1 MRAGLVSDIEPFF
14 DQGLSQTA
22 VCRSV
27 AAIRRTLKNC
37 KMLTGSK
44 SSFKIKQF
52 APEFKIPEKGMNST
66 NRNGQSKELYGFQC
80 LPEMKQLL
88 SNRVPDSLMNWFEG
102 SQEWERELLRTG
114 ATGWRVSS
122 VNDRFE
128 MAPSLQKFNV
138 VPKQILDNDL
148 KKTFA
153 HFSDGRIPRWCW
165 HHPGGS
171 DLLRMATFQNN
182 MYHEKDDIRH
192 LEALLF
198 GCHPQCVIVDLGDE
212 LPTPVDI
219 QAAHSRLR
227 TLCLGES
234 DDRDLSCAVSSLVQ
248 LMCDPHSRTLSGFQ
262 SLVQKEWAV
271 AGHRFLNRF
280 NYSGD
285 NEKEESPV
293 FLLFLDCVW
302 QLLKQFPSFFEITED
317 YLLAV
322 HDSTYIPI
330 FNTFL
335 ANCQRER
342 ARRIQHTSQSYTPV
356 NGWYDVVNRQ
366 IVLSSAGCPLPS
378 VWDWAL
384 QCSPKRRAQ
393 FCHPGYTSNQWINSS
408 SSLGPVMMFAK
419 GSLTTP
425 SQILPWRNATVY
437 VGGLDEKVSE
447 PLLWELFLQAG
458 PVVNTHMPKD
468 RVTGQHQGYG
478 FVEFL
483 SEEDADYAIKIMNM
497 IKLYGK
503 PIRVNKASA
512 HNKNLDVGANIFIG
526 NLDPEIDEKLLYDTF
541 SAFGVILQT
550 PKIMRD
556 PDTGNSKGYAFIN
569 FASFDASDAAIEAM
583 NGQYLCNR
591 PITVSYAFKKD
602 SKGERHGSAAERLLA
617 AQNPLSQADRP
628 HQLFADAPPPPS
640 APMPVVTSLGP
651 GVPPPG
657 IPPPGTFP
665 PPVPPPGSLPPG
677 LPPGIPPPPV
687 PPTSATPVPPS
698 GATPGSG
705 PPPGPPPFPPGAIPP
720 PGMPQMPIPPPA
732 PPGLVPPPPGPPGA
746 AGQVPPRPPPPPG
759 MPPPPPMG
767 MPPRA
772 PFGPPMGP
780 PGPLPPPGM
789 RGPPP
794 PMPPP
799 GFAGGP
805 PRPPPFGFQRA
816 PPMPPRPN
824 SRPPAPPPP
833 PPPPPRVPMRG
844 PPPPPQ

>member
-1 MRAGLVSDIEPFF
+1 KTKIITPSSHLKFVPEELIIYCKDLRIIHFQFERMTSDLQAIEIT
-14 DQGLSQTA
+14 LTIA
-22 VCRSV
+22 
-27 AAIRRTLKNC
+27 RTYQPVKP
-37 KMLTGSK
+37 GAPYAFQK
-44 SSFKIKQF
+44 SIF
-52 APEFKIPEKGMNST
+52 GNS
-66 NRNGQSKELYGFQC
+66 
-80 LPEMKQLL
+80 EMKQLL

-128 MAPSLQKFNV
+128 MAP
-138 VPKQILDNDL
+138 
-148 KKTFA
+148 
-153 HFSDGRIPRWCW
+153 
-165 HHPGGS
+165 
-171 DLLRMATFQNN
+171 
-182 MYHEKDDIRH
+182 RH

-342 ARRIQHTSQSYTPV
+342 ARRIQS
-356 NGWYDVVNRQ
+356 D
-366 IVLSSAGCPLPS
+366 A
-378 VWDWAL
+378 
-384 QCSPKRRAQ
+384 
-393 FCHPGYTSNQWINSS
+393 SS

-657 IPPPGTFP
+657 
-665 PPVPPPGSLPPG
+665 
-677 LPPGIPPPPV
+677 
-687 PPTSATPVPPS
+687 
-698 GATPGSG
+698 
-705 PPPGPPPFPPGAIPP
+705 
-720 PGMPQMPIPPPA
+720 
-732 PPGLVPPPPGPPGA
+732 
-746 AGQVPPRPPPPPG
+746 
-759 MPPPPPMG
+759 
-767 MPPRA
+767 
-772 PFGPPMGP
+772 P

>member
-1 MRAGLVSDIEPFF
+1 MPCLILMYLFSSGEFVLQRAPLVKRQDAGGTMLKGQLFCTTFRVVFVPERDQKTEADSSDPVFLRDQDIVLASIER
-14 DQGLSQTA
+14 
-22 VCRSV
+22 VV
-27 AAIRRTLKNC
+27 AGNPLKTKIITPSSHLKFVPEELIIYCKDLRIIHFQFERMTSDLQAIEITLTIARTYQPVKP
-37 KMLTGSK
+37 GAPYAFQK
-44 SSFKIKQF
+44 SIF
-52 APEFKIPEKGMNST
+52 GNS
-66 NRNGQSKELYGFQC
+66 
-80 LPEMKQLL
+80 EMKQLL

-128 MAPSLQKFNV
+128 MAPRYFNV

-212 LPTPVDI
+212 LPTPMDI

-227 TLCLGES
+227 TLCLGVSPVQSFLIIFRSCLKKSIEVCCLLSDGHLTVILQES
-234 DDRDLSCAVSSLVQ
+234 EDRDLSCVVSSLVQ

-302 QLLKQFPSFFEITED
+302 QLLKQFPSYFEITED
-317 YLLAV
+317 YLVAV

-393 FCHPGYTSNQWINSS
+393 FCHPGYTSNHWINRCSDLPS
-408 SSLGPVMMFAK
+408 FHKAR
-419 GSLTTP
+419 SLTTP
-425 SQILPWRNATVY
+425 SQILPWRSTTSY
-437 VGGLDEKVSE
+437 RWGHRKTSSIESLPGLDWVLKSYKKSE
-447 PLLWELFLQAG
+447 TPKNIQGLEQNPPVTYQCESFQALVPLLCGPYICLWRSCYLRGSQEL
-458 PVVNTHMPKD
+458 
-468 RVTGQHQGYG
+468 
-478 FVEFL
+478 
-483 SEEDADYAIKIMNM
+483 
-497 IKLYGK
+497 
-503 PIRVNKASA
+503 
-512 HNKNLDVGANIFIG
+512 
-526 NLDPEIDEKLLYDTF
+526 
-541 SAFGVILQT
+541 
-550 PKIMRD
+550 
-556 PDTGNSKGYAFIN
+556 
-569 FASFDASDAAIEAM
+569 
-583 NGQYLCNR
+583 
-591 PITVSYAFKKD
+591 
-602 SKGERHGSAAERLLA
+602 
-617 AQNPLSQADRP
+617 
-628 HQLFADAPPPPS
+628 
-640 APMPVVTSLGP
+640 
-651 GVPPPG
+651 
-657 IPPPGTFP
+657 
-665 PPVPPPGSLPPG
+665 
-677 LPPGIPPPPV
+677 
-687 PPTSATPVPPS
+687 
-698 GATPGSG
+698 
-705 PPPGPPPFPPGAIPP
+705 
-720 PGMPQMPIPPPA
+720 QMY
-732 PPGLVPPPPGPPGA
+732 
-746 AGQVPPRPPPPPG
+746 
-759 MPPPPPMG
+759 
-767 MPPRA
+767 
-772 PFGPPMGP
+772 
-780 PGPLPPPGM
+780 
-789 RGPPP
+789 
-794 PMPPP
+794 
-799 GFAGGP
+799 
-805 PRPPPFGFQRA
+805 
-816 PPMPPRPN
+816 
-824 SRPPAPPPP
+824 
-833 PPPPPRVPMRG
+833 
-844 PPPPPQ
+844 

>member
-1 MRAGLVSDIEPFF
+1 
-14 DQGLSQTA
+14 
-22 VCRSV
+22 
-27 AAIRRTLKNC
+27 
-37 KMLTGSK
+37 
-44 SSFKIKQF
+44 
-52 APEFKIPEKGMNST
+52 MNST

-80 LPEMKQLL
+80 LPGEFVLQRAPLVKRQDAGGRMLKGPLFCTTFRIVFVPERDQKSKADSSDPVFLRDQDIVLASIERVVAGNALKTKIITPSSHLKFVPEELIIYCKDLRIIHFQFERMTSDLQAIEITLTIARTYQPVKPGAPYAFQKSIFGNSEMKQLL

-227 TLCLGES
+227 TLCLGDIPASVSPSDEKWLSALEMTKWLDHVRSCLKKSIEVCCLLSDGHLTVILQES

-393 FCHPGYTSNQWINSS
+393 FCHPGYTSNQWINRCSDLPSFHKSDASS

-425 SQILPWRNATVY
+425 SQILPWRSTTSY
-437 VGGLDEKVSE
+437 RWGHRKTSSIESLPGLDWVLKSYKKSE
-447 PLLWELFLQAG
+447 NSKNIQGLEQNSPVPYQCESFQPLVPLLCGPYICLWRSCYLRGSQEIQCFLHTSSHPCLELLASEVDELRCKLKEALKQQLTSTCA
-458 PVVNTHMPKD
+458 
-468 RVTGQHQGYG
+468 
-478 FVEFL
+478 VENCNNSNN
-483 SEEDADYAIKIMNM
+483 SENSGVEGINEKIMKERRICTDN
-497 IKLYGK
+497 
-503 PIRVNKASA
+503 
-512 HNKNLDVGANIFIG
+512 ANDHQIISG
-526 NLDPEIDEKLLYDTF
+526 TF
-541 SAFGVILQT
+541 DLQHVKT
-550 PKIMRD
+550 PVHQE
-556 PDTGNSKGYAFIN
+556 NNA
-569 FASFDASDAAIEAM
+569 
-583 NGQYLCNR
+583 
-591 PITVSYAFKKD
+591 
-602 SKGERHGSAAERLLA
+602 
-617 AQNPLSQADRP
+617 
-628 HQLFADAPPPPS
+628 QLFS
-640 APMPVVTSLGP
+640 SE
-651 GVPPPG
+651 
-657 IPPPGTFP
+657 
-665 PPVPPPGSLPPG
+665 
-677 LPPGIPPPPV
+677 
-687 PPTSATPVPPS
+687 
-698 GATPGSG
+698 
-705 PPPGPPPFPPGAIPP
+705 
-720 PGMPQMPIPPPA
+720 
-732 PPGLVPPPPGPPGA
+732 
-746 AGQVPPRPPPPPG
+746 R
-759 MPPPPPMG
+759 
-767 MPPRA
+767 
-772 PFGPPMGP
+772 
-780 PGPLPPPGM
+780 
-789 RGPPP
+789 
-794 PMPPP
+794 
-799 GFAGGP
+799 
-805 PRPPPFGFQRA
+805 
-816 PPMPPRPN
+816 
-824 SRPPAPPPP
+824 
-833 PPPPPRVPMRG
+833 
-844 PPPPPQ
+844 